1 MVDPGGLA
9 TRLLEHEARG
19 LLARLDQVRPFA
31 LHETMVLAAAVPY
44 DAQLIIERFLH
55 ASRGR
60 LRDKVHGYLDWLQ
73 GQGRGVGAAEQQR
86 RFVLI
91 RLGFNDVLS
100 QFDLFTE
107 VITQRSEHET
117 GVWLSG
123 LDVLAR
129 DALRLRLDGYEQV
142 PAVCYLS
149 RGPGAAIRRAR
160 TRLPGGVPNPV
171 AIIRVPR
178 ERMIGSGIASS
189 LVHEVG
195 HQGAAQLRLVESL
208 RLDLAQAAKD
218 DPQGC
223 WPTWDTWIS
232 EIVADC
238 WSVGKLGIASTVGLL
253 AVVSLPSFFV
263 FRPSGSDPHPVPY
276 LRVLVSATIGEA
288 IYPHPQW
295 AAMRHTWKQLYPTH
309 DLPAVRRTDLERLE
323 ASIPAFVRLLLAHRS
338 PALHGQRLGDIWPGR
353 ERHPSQL
360 IRLHREWAGDIAVM
374 ARQPSSLVFAVI
386 GQAKAAGLISPE
398 AESRLLSALL
408 RAWAVRS
415 SLDVVQ
421 RPTSN
426 HVPSASRAS

>member
-1 MVDPGGLA
+1 MADPGGLA

-60 LRDKVHGYLDWLQ
+60 LREKVRGYLDWLH
-73 GQGRGVGAAEQQR
+73 GQGRGADAAEQQR

-129 DALRLRLDGYEQV
+129 DALRLGIDGYEHV

-160 TRLPGGVPNPV
+160 TRLPGGEPNPV

-178 ERMIGSGIASS
+178 ERMVGSGIASS

-208 RLDLAQAAKD
+208 RLDLAEAAKK

-223 WPTWDTWIS
+223 WAIWDTWIS

-238 WSVGKLGIASTVGLL
+238 WSVGKLGITSTVGLL

-263 FRPSGSDPHPVPY
+263 FRPSGRDPHPVPY

-309 DLPAVRRTDLERLE
+309 ELPAGRRTELERTE
-323 ASIPAFVRLLLAHRS
+323 ASIPEFVRLLLGHRS
-338 PALHGQRLGDIWPGR
+338 PALRGQRLGDIWPRR
-353 ERHPSQL
+353 ERHPARLVQ
-360 IRLHREWAGDIAVM
+360 LHREWGGDIAVM
-374 ARQPSSLVFAVI
+374 ARQAPSLVFAVI

-398 AESRLLSALL
+398 AESRLLSILL

-415 SLDVVQ
+415 SLDVV
-421 RPTSN
+421 
-426 HVPSASRAS
+426 HVPHRNHLPSARRAS